1 MEIKDSKAPKST
13 ITYNRDTIAEPVD
26 NLFEA
31 ISIIAKR
38 ANQLGTNLKE
48 ELTQKL
54 KEFETHNEGLE
65 EIFENKEQIEISKF
79 YERMPKPVALAVEEW
94 LEGKIYYRNT
104 LDDEASESK

>member
-1 MEIKDSKAPKST
+1 MDYKDTNAPKTT
-13 ITYNRDTIAEPVD
+13 ITYNRDEISEPVG
-26 NLFEA
+26 NIYEA

-38 ANQLGTNLKE
+38 ADQIGVNLKE

-79 YERMPKPVALAVEEW
+79 YESLPKPVALAVEEW
-94 LEGKIYYRNT
+94 LNDNIYYRNT
-104 LDDEASESK
+104 LDNKD

>member
-1 MEIKDSKAPKST
+1 MDYKDTNAPKST
-13 ITYNRDTIAEPVD
+13 ITYNRDEISQPVG

-38 ANQLGTNLKE
+38 ADQIGVNLKE

-79 YERMPKPVALAVEEW
+79 YESLPKPVALAVEEW
-94 LEGKIYYRNT
+94 MNNNIYYRNT
-104 LDDEASESK
+104 LDDKD

>member
-1 MEIKDSKAPKST
+1 MELKDSKAPKTT
-13 ITYNRDTIAEPVD
+13 ITYNRDEIAKPVG

-38 ANQLGTNLKE
+38 SDQLNLDLKD
-48 ELTQKL
+48 ELTNKL

-79 YERMPKPVALAVEEW
+79 YERFPKATALAIEEW
-94 LEGKIYYRNT
+94 LNGKMYYRNT
-104 LDDEASESK
+104 LDEENNE